1 MALQGRKKEKGVA
14 DYDTQLKEI
23 RGQLTDQL
31 KCLDAQVELRGQCLQ
46 DMSEFFRRKAE
57 IELEYSRGLEKLADR
72 FSSKIRNAKDQGFR
86 KEQNVLSPVHCWTQI
101 LGQTREQSKKHGAL
115 HDIFTNHLTLQLT
128 HLGEDVTRLAR
139 KSKEIGQQMQEE
151 LMKVTTELQTAMK
164 TYHVYQQECVAAENK
179 LREIEKLEEKQG
191 LDSKG
196 EKRNVN
202 RKLEKTKEKWQDRFM
217 EGDHKSTKARNEYLL
232 NLSGAN
238 AMLTAYFT
246 RNISQLIDCWNLG
259 FHASLAHTLRMFLS
273 AESHVESSWRQGL
286 DIIDTAIGS
295 LDPQGDKTKIMD
307 SNHNAFCLPNKFEF
321 LPQEQDK
328 VREVK
333 TTSAVYYELQ
343 GRFQN
348 LQGTLAT
355 ARLETEEI
363 NKTLRTT
370 LQNLQNQAPADDFD
384 ISDAFQSSQSL
395 ESVKFAGTDS
405 GSKANISRRRAN
417 QQETETYYFTKLK
430 DSVTGD
436 ARITKLQAKYELL
449 KSAIDKGIVN
459 DDTTF
464 RFQATLG
471 RSQRQRRS
479 RPCSQYNQKLFNG
492 DLQMFILSSGQPIPL
507 VVVSCIRFI
516 NLNGLH
522 HEGIFRIPGSQTEV
536 NDIKNAFERGDDPL
550 DSNNAH
556 NIDSVA
562 GVLKLYFRG
571 LSKPIFPT
579 ECFNNLIACVE
590 PEDQLDRAN
599 KIKEVVDNLDT
610 NIVVVLRYL
619 FAFLNHLSQF
629 SDENMMDPYNLAVCF
644 GPTLVTVPE
653 GEDPVACQAQVNEV
667 VKTIIIHHDLVFP
680 RYDQLPGPAY
690 EKCMTEKGDYC
701 DGLQTEPI
709 IEEPDVIGELHE
721 EELQA
726 VALFDYTPRST
737 KELCLKKGDLVLLFE
752 RASEDWWSGQVGGV
766 KGLVPHKYI
775 QLTESA
781 EGHVDTPVDA
791 LQELSSSEDVTEH
804 YRLLSDSDHEPLLRK
819 RSGSSPV
826 RKITSMF
833 NEIPKRGVA
842 TLPGGQKL
850 LPLRA
855 AGQEESKPTSKM
867 GKHERRNTMDSV
879 QTAHSPMSLHLAT
892 GKVERQFS
900 EKAAIEPSKE
910 FIKNMDNVFR
920 ELLQQKRA
928 KSTSEVAGEPG
939 APSAVQLGLRRSSSG
954 AMEKSPQKQGT
965 PSKSGMK
972 ARAAALFKPS
982 SGASADSASKVNS

>member
-1 MALQGRKKEKGVA
+1 
-14 DYDTQLKEI
+14 
-23 RGQLTDQL
+23 
-31 KCLDAQVELRGQCLQ
+31 
-46 DMSEFFRRKAE
+46 MSEFFRRKAE

-72 FSSKIRNAKDQGFR
+72 FSSKIRNFKDPQGFW
-86 KEQNVLSPVHCWTQI
+86 KEQNILSPVHCWTQI

-139 KSKEIGQQMQEE
+139 KSKEIGLQMQEE
-151 LMKVTTELQTAMK
+151 MMKVTTELQTAMK

-202 RKLEKTKEKWQDRFM
+202 RKLEKTKEKWQERFM
-217 EGDHKSTKARNEYLL
+217 EGELKSTKARNEYLL

-246 RNISQLIDCWNLG
+246 CNISQLIDCWNLG
-259 FHASLAHTLRMFLS
+259 FHTSLAHTLKMYRS

-286 DIIDTAIGS
+286 DVIDTAICS

-307 SNHNAFCLPNKFEF
+307 SSHNAFCLPNKFEF

-333 TTSAVYYELQ
+333 TTSAVYHELQ
-343 GRFQN
+343 GRFQS
-348 LQGTLAT
+348 LQGTLAA

-370 LQNLQNQAPADDFD
+370 LQNLQNQTPADDFD

-395 ESVKFAGTDS
+395 ESVKSTGTDS
-405 GSKANISRRRAN
+405 GSKANVNRRRAN
-417 QQETETYYFTKLK
+417 QQETESYYFTKLK

-449 KSAIDKGIVN
+449 KTAIDKGIV
-459 DDTTF
+459 DDNSTF
-464 RFQATLG
+464 RIQATLG

-550 DSNNAH
+550 DSMNAH

-579 ECFNNLIACVE
+579 ECFCGLIACVE
-590 PEDQLDRAN
+590 IEDQLDRAS
-599 KIKEVVDNLDT
+599 KVKEVVGNLDPS
-610 NIVVVLRYL
+610 IIVVLRYL

-653 GEDPVACQAQVNEV
+653 GQDPVACQAQVNEV
-667 VKTIIIHHDLVFP
+667 VKTIIIHHDLIFP
-680 RYDQLPGPAY
+680 RHDQLHGPAY

-721 EELQA
+721 DELQA
-726 VALFDYTPRST
+726 VALFDYTPRSA
-737 KELCLKKGDLVLLFE
+737 KELCLKKGDSVLLFE

-775 QLTESA
+775 ELTESA
-781 EGHVDTPVDA
+781 EGHLDLPVDA
-791 LQELSSSEDVTEH
+791 GQELISSEGVTERC
-804 YRLLSDSDHEPLLRK
+804 RLLSDSDHEPLLRK

-833 NEIPKRGVA
+833 NENPKRSVA

-850 LPLRA
+850 LPLRTM
-855 AGQEESKPTSKM
+855 GQEESKPTSKM
-867 GKHERRNTMDSV
+867 GKQERRNTMDSV
-879 QTAHSPMSLHLAT
+879 QPAHSPVPLHLPT

-900 EKAAIEPSKE
+900 EKSVPEPSKE

-928 KSTSEVAGEPG
+928 KSTSEAAGEPG
-939 APSAVQLGLRRSSSG
+939 TPSAVQLGVRRSSSG

-965 PSKSGMK
+965 SSKSGMK